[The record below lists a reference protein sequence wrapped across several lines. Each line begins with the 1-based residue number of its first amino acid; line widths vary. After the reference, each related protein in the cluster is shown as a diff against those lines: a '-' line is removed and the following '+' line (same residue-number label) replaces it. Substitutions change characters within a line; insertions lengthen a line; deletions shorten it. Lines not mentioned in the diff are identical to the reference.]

1 MLFVHYPKC
10 TTCKKAQ
17 AWLDD
22 RQSSYEARDIKLQNP
37 TEDELRQWH
46 AKSGLPLRRLFN
58 TSGLQYKPLGLTE
71 KVPTMSEDEKF
82 TLLLL
87 DGILL
92 HLTILVGDVFV
103 FFAFISAVIS
113 SQFS

>member
-10 TTCKKAQ
+10 STCKKAQ

-46 AKSGLPLRRLFN
+46 KKSGLPLKRLFN
-58 TSGLQYKPLGLTE
+58 TSGLQYKALGL
-71 KVPTMSEDEKF
+71 KDKLPAMSEEEQLR
-82 TLLLL
+82 LLST
-87 DGILL
+87 DGMLVKRP
-92 HLTILVGDVFV
+92 ILVGEDFV
-103 FFAFISAVIS
+103 LTGFRRLEWEEKLP
-113 SQFS
+113 